1 MKTKLLLI
9 TLIFFVTVT
18 KGQNIINVTFTAAN
32 PVGSKFVK
40 TTTDAQVQIPA
51 FSLTN
56 AITVNVVNAPAGTT
70 VTSVYNGTAR
80 TVGGAFPA
88 FTIAPLSAAEIASY
102 STYVITV
109 TSGAETATYQS
120 VGATPGVVVVPPVPP
135 VAPTTTTFP
144 TISAVQ
150 FLGGLF
156 PTIASKDFGLT
167 VQSSSIPNY
176 PYIGD
181 DYTHIFLDQFGN
193 SLLGVIP
200 QGISNRQYIVHIV
213 YFANRNSPSQI
224 SYSIN
229 QTKGSFSSAL
239 VFNNAGQIGNFKTEG
254 TTVPPPP
261 APITYIWAHQE
272 FPLRPSTDNIEFE
285 VSRNILNNQ
294 SPVGLDPT
302 MVGKRT
308 IEMAKVFHGSFDV
321 GLIKTDL
328 ANPTYTLVP
337 SVSDAN
343 QTVVKATNPGSKVV
357 VTAMATFYTSPIIL
371 LEKYLFGVDIPNYKL
386 TGRNFL
392 DDHKIYERI
401 FPALGVSL
409 TDKAFKNVFL
419 GLNWEIARGAS
430 VFAGVHYGEVNTFNT
445 NNNFK
450 FEDTVINEAEF
461 NLRTNTKWKSAFA
474 IGANLDL
481 IVVMNLFKQ
490 K

>member
-1 MKTKLLLI
+1 MKTKLLLF
-9 TLIFFVTVT
+9 TLIFFVTAA
-18 KGQNIINVTFTAAN
+18 KGQNVINVTYTAGN
-32 PVGSKFVK
+32 PVGTKLVK
-40 TTTDAQVQIPA
+40 TTTDAQVQTPA
-51 FSLTN
+51 FALTN
-56 AITVNVVNAPAGTT
+56 AIAVNVANAPAGTA
-70 VTSVYNGTAR
+70 VTATYNTTAR
-80 TVGGAFPA
+80 NVGGASPA
-88 FTIAPLSAAEIASY
+88 FTIAPLSAGEIASY
-102 STYVITV
+102 TTYVITV

-120 VGATPGVVVVPPVPP
+120 VGATPGVPVLPPVPPVPP
-135 VAPTTTTFP
+135 TTTFP
-144 TISAVQ
+144 TTTAVQ
-150 FLGGLF
+150 FLGSLF
-156 PTIASKDFGLT
+156 PTITSKDFGLT

-200 QGISNRQYIVHIV
+200 QGISNRQYIVHVV
-213 YFANRNSPSQI
+213 YFANQNNPSQI

-239 VFNNAGQIGNFKTEG
+239 VFNNAGQIGNFSVQG
-254 TTVPPPP
+254 TVTPPPP
-261 APITYIWAHQE
+261 TPVTYIWAHQE

-294 SPVGLDPT
+294 SPVGLDPS
-302 MVGKRT
+302 MVAKRT
-308 IEMAKVFHGSFDV
+308 IEMAKVFHGSFDI

-328 ANPTYTLVP
+328 ANPIYELVP
-337 SVSDAN
+337 SVGDAN
-343 QTVVKATNPGSKVV
+343 QKVVKATNPGSKVV

-371 LEKYLFGVDIPNYKL
+371 LEKYLFGMDIPNYKL

-409 TDKAFKNVFL
+409 TDKAFKNIFI

-430 VFAGVHYGEVNTFNT
+430 VFAGVHYGEVNTFST
-445 NNNFK
+445 ENNFK
-450 FEDTVINEAEF
+450 FEETVINEAEF

-481 IVVMNLFKQ
+481 IVVTNLFKQ